1 MFLHEINLIS
11 PKIVLDH
18 VCMYISIYVHF
29 NKFNLLLL
37 LNNLFHFIVGTE
49 STSSSILEWS

>member
-18 VCMYISIYVHF
+18 VCMYISISVHF

-37 LNNLFHFIVGTE
+37 LNNLFYLIVGT
-49 STSSSILEWS
+49 